1 MTRATLRLDFAS
13 ADEAQRMADALA
25 PENGLHLRTRIEGS
39 VLVAEAEA
47 DAPLSLLHTLDDAL
61 ACLTAAE
68 KAARVATDGRRN
80 EG

>member
-1 MTRATLRLDFAS
+1 MKSRATLRLRFDTPEEAARLAAS
-13 ADEAQRMADALA
+13 LA
-25 PENGLHLRTRIEGS
+25 PENDGYIRTRVEGD

-68 KAARVATDGRRN
+68 RAARVR
-80 EG
+80 